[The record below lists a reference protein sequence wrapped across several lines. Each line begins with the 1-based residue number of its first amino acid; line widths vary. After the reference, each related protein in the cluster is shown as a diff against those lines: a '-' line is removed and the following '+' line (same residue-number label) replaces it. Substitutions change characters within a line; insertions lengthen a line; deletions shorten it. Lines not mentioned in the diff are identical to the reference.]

1 MGTGLIIMLIVL
13 GIILILV
20 EILLIPGFAVTG
32 ILGVGSLV
40 LACYF
45 GFTYLGTRAGVII
58 IVGEVILLSVLLYY
72 ALRAK
77 TWKKLSLH
85 TNIDA
90 KVDEHPETKGLVKGM
105 EGFTTTRLNPMG
117 RAKIGGFDLEVRS
130 IDGLIDERTEI
141 VIDSIEDEKIFVK
154 IKK

>member
-45 GFTYLGTRAGVII
+45 GFTHLGPRAGVII

-90 KVDEHPETKGLVKGM
+90 KVDEHPETKGLTAGM
-105 EGFTTTRLNPMG
+105 EGVTTTRLNPMG
-117 RAKIGGFDLEVRS
+117 RAKIGGHDLEVRS
-130 IDGLIDERTEI
+130 IDGFVDERTEI
-141 VIDSIEDEKIFVK
+141 VIDSIENEKIFVK
-154 IKK
+154 KK

>member
-13 GIILILV
+13 GVILILV

-40 LACYF
+40 FASYL
-45 GFTYLGTRAGVII
+45 GFTHLGPRAGVII
-58 IVGEVILLSVLLYY
+58 IVVEVILISVLLYY

-90 KVDEHPETKGLVKGM
+90 KVDEHPETKGLKAGM
-105 EGFTTTRLNPMG
+105 EGIATTRLNPMG

-154 IKK
+154 KK

>member
-32 ILGVGSLV
+32 VLGVGSLV
-40 LACYF
+40 LASYF
-45 GFTYLGTRAGVII
+45 GFTHLGTRAGIII
-58 IVGEVILLSVLLYY
+58 IVVEVIVLSVLLYY
-72 ALRAK
+72 ALQAK

-85 TNIDA
+85 TNIYA
-90 KVDEHPETKGLVKGM
+90 KVDEHPETKGLTSGM
-105 EGFTTTRLNPMG
+105 EGISTTRLNPMG

-130 IDGLIDERTEI
+130 IEGLIDERTEI
-141 VIDSIEDEKIFVK
+141 VIDSIEEEKIFVK
-154 IKK
+154 KK